1 MVSPFFAGALK
12 GLEKGFAQ
20 RELKAR
26 QDVKDALA
34 LRKIAAAEKAAKL
47 DTLIKKA
54 KISEY
59 VRKEKEREKKNK
71 LFTKW
76 LKGDKKKTS
85 KKMRDVQGKIMQRG
99 DLEKFATQ
107 SPDVFDYDEEKV
119 KEMRRQA
126 LTKDVKPLVDK
137 YNRLATDL
145 ATHED
150 VRNKLSFL
158 VDADE
163 FIKKK
168 ILTDDSLAIPDWLK
182 QVPLPLRPII
192 MKNRISSGRDLK
204 ELPTPEEISAA
215 RNQLGTEKKAVK
227 VEDAARALVT
237 TQAKEKRALT
247 ERIAQEKRGETAK
260 LKLAKEKIL
269 LKSKEATR
277 LKRQKFINRVNQV
290 GLDSAILETYSPFD
304 INFVRDSRRPV
315 ITRKGTGEVVIQSD
329 VIQWLTNFKAQHPE
343 IGKGIFVTKNG
354 VTTPERII
362 GGKVD
367 DTSFRRK
374 LVEQIENEKNKDG
387 TPLSETQKRARLN
400 DEINKRVK
408 QNKVIENRV
417 KKAEPKKTTFAE
429 DVEFHKMANQ
439 PTPMFINA
447 QRNAARKPSG
457 KIGRSI
463 MDSMIGRV
471 IGDSGFVG
479 RYIATIP
486 FLGSQ
491 LFKNQYKKI
500 PYNLNRLNPLNVTGP
515 LPPVDPKKMPPG
527 IFELRQDLNDWNFNV
542 VNYMQKFVP
551 QGKGLQVRNTLEK
564 QFGIKADTLWT
575 NYKVETQRLVSVQ
588 RAIHKKVRADQ
599 KDLHERGRLM
609 GDDEYRET
617 SNRIR
622 EGQKLLQ
629 DLGNP
634 YRLAM
639 IANEKTY
646 NTAEGR
652 KMLKG
657 LSESIRNRLNYKAL
671 GRTTGTTVKIIGD
684 KKNGKN

>member
-99 DLEKFATQ
+99 DLEKYATQ

-145 ATHED
+145 ATSD
-150 VRNKLSFL
+150 VRNKLSFA
-158 VDADE
+158 VDPDE

-204 ELPTPEEISAA
+204 DLPTPEEISAA

-237 TQAKEKRALT
+237 TQAKEKRD
-247 ERIAQEKRGETAK
+247 EIAK
-260 LKLAKEKIL
+260 LNLAKEKIL

-367 DTSFRRK
+367 DASFRRK

-387 TPLSETQKRARLN
+387 TPLSEAQKRARLN
-400 DEINKRVK
+400 DEQNKRVN

-417 KKAEPKKTTFAE
+417 KKAEPKKTTFAK
-429 DVEFHKMANQ
+429 DVEFHKMVNQ
-439 PTPMFINA
+439 PTPMFIIS
-447 QRNAARKPSG
+447 QKNAARKPSG

-471 IGDSGFVG
+471 IGDSGWLK

-486 FLGSQ
+486 FLGRE
-491 LFKNQYKKI
+491 LFKNQYKAI
-500 PYNLNRLNPLNVTGP
+500 PYNFSRLNPLPGP
-515 LPPVDPKKMPPG
+515 LPPVDPKKMPLG

-564 QFGIKADTLWT
+564 QYGIKADSLWT

-617 SNRIR
+617 SSRIR

-657 LSESIRNRLNYKAL
+657 LSESIRNRLNYEGL

-684 KKNGKN
+684 KNNGKNKRQ

>member
-34 LRKIAAAEKAAKL
+34 LRKIVAAEKAAKY

-59 VRKEKEREKKNK
+59 VRKGKEREKKNE
-71 LFTKW
+71 LFTKY
-76 LKGDKKKTS
+76 LKDQKKKTS
-85 KKMRDVQGKIMQRG
+85 EKMRGVQGKIMQRG
-99 DLEKFATQ
+99 DLEKYATQ
-107 SPDVFDYDEEKV
+107 SPDVFDYDVEDV
-119 KEMRRQA
+119 KKRRRQA
-126 LTKDVKPLVDK
+126 FTEDVKPLVDK

-145 ATHED
+145 ATSD
-150 VRNKLSFL
+150 VRNKLSFA
-158 VDADE
+158 VDPDE

-182 QVPLPLRPII
+182 QVPIELRPII

-204 ELPTPEEISAA
+204 EFPTPNEISTA

-227 VEDAARALVT
+227 VEDAARALFT
-237 TQAKEKRALT
+237 TKEKEKRALT

-260 LKLAKEKIL
+260 LNLAKEKIL

-277 LKRQKFINRVNQV
+277 LKREKFVNRVNQV

-315 ITRKGTGEVVIQSD
+315 ITRKGTGEVVDQSA
-329 VIQWLTNFKAQHPE
+329 VNQWLTNFKAQHPE

-387 TPLSETQKRARLN
+387 TPLSEAQKRARLN
-400 DEINKRVK
+400 DEQNKRVK

-471 IGDSGFVG
+471 IGDSGFLE

-491 LFKNQYKKI
+491 LFKNQYKAI
-500 PYNLNRLNPLNVTGP
+500 PYNFSRLNPLPGP

-527 IFELRQDLNDWNFNV
+527 IFELRQDLEDWNFNV

-646 NTAEGR
+646 NTAEGK

-657 LSESIRNRLNYKAL
+657 LSESIRNRLNYKAP

>member
-99 DLEKFATQ
+99 DLEKYATQ

-145 ATHED
+145 ATSD
-150 VRNKLSFL
+150 VRNKLSFA
-158 VDADE
+158 VDPDE

-204 ELPTPEEISAA
+204 DLPTPEEISAA

-237 TQAKEKRALT
+237 TQAKEKRD
-247 ERIAQEKRGETAK
+247 EIAK
-260 LKLAKEKIL
+260 LNLAKEKIL

-367 DTSFRRK
+367 DASFRRK

-387 TPLSETQKRARLN
+387 TPLSEAQKRARLN
-400 DEINKRVK
+400 DEQNKRVN

-417 KKAEPKKTTFAE
+417 KKAEPKKTTFAK
-429 DVEFHKMANQ
+429 DVEFHKMVNQ
-439 PTPMFINA
+439 PTPMFIIS
-447 QRNAARKPSG
+447 QKNAARKPSG

-471 IGDSGFVG
+471 IGDSGWLR

-486 FLGSQ
+486 FLGRE
-491 LFKNQYKKI
+491 LFKNQYKAI
-500 PYNLNRLNPLNVTGP
+500 PYNFSRLNPLPGP

-564 QFGIKADTLWT
+564 QYGIKADSLWT

-617 SNRIR
+617 SSRIR

-657 LSESIRNRLNYKAL
+657 LSESIRNRLNMKA
-671 GRTTGTTVKIIGD
+671 
-684 KKNGKN
+684 

>member
-85 KKMRDVQGKIMQRG
+85 EKMSVVQGKIMQRG
-99 DLEKFATQ
+99 DLEKYATQ

-145 ATHED
+145 ATSD
-150 VRNKLSFL
+150 VRNKLSFA
-158 VDADE
+158 VDPDE

-204 ELPTPEEISAA
+204 DLPTPEEISAA

-237 TQAKEKRALT
+237 TQAKEKRD
-247 ERIAQEKRGETAK
+247 EIAK
-260 LKLAKEKIL
+260 LNLAKEKIL

-367 DTSFRRK
+367 DASFRRK

-387 TPLSETQKRARLN
+387 TPLSEAQKRARLN
-400 DEINKRVK
+400 DEQNKRVN

-417 KKAEPKKTTFAE
+417 KKAEPKKTTFAK
-429 DVEFHKMANQ
+429 DVEFHKMVNQ
-439 PTPMFINA
+439 PTPMFIIS
-447 QRNAARKPSG
+447 QKNAARKPSG

-471 IGDSGFVG
+471 IGDSGWLK

-486 FLGSQ
+486 FLGRE
-491 LFKNQYKKI
+491 LFKNQYKAI
-500 PYNLNRLNPLNVTGP
+500 PYNFSRLNPLPGP

-542 VNYMQKFVP
+542 VNYMQKFVQ
-551 QGKGLQVRNTLEK
+551 QGKGLHVRNTLEK
-564 QFGIKADTLWT
+564 QYGIKADSLWT

-617 SNRIR
+617 SSRIR

-657 LSESIRNRLNYKAL
+657 LSESIRNRLNYEGL

-684 KKNGKN
+684 KNNGKNKRQ

>member
-85 KKMRDVQGKIMQRG
+85 EKMSVVQGKIMQRG
-99 DLEKFATQ
+99 DLEKYATQ

-145 ATHED
+145 ATSD
-150 VRNKLSFL
+150 VRNKLSFA
-158 VDADE
+158 VDPDE

-204 ELPTPEEISAA
+204 DLPTPEEISAA

-237 TQAKEKRALT
+237 TQAKEKRD
-247 ERIAQEKRGETAK
+247 EIAK
-260 LKLAKEKIL
+260 LNLAKEKIL

-367 DTSFRRK
+367 DASFRRK

-387 TPLSETQKRARLN
+387 TPLSEAQKRARLN
-400 DEINKRVK
+400 DEQNKRVN

-417 KKAEPKKTTFAE
+417 KKAEPKKTTFAK
-429 DVEFHKMANQ
+429 DVEFHKMVNQ
-439 PTPMFINA
+439 PTPMFIIS
-447 QRNAARKPSG
+447 QKNAARKPSG

-471 IGDSGFVG
+471 IGDSGWLK

-486 FLGSQ
+486 FLGRE
-491 LFKNQYKKI
+491 LFKNQYKAI
-500 PYNLNRLNPLNVTGP
+500 PYNFSRLNPLPGP

-551 QGKGLQVRNTLEK
+551 QGKGLHVRNTLEK
-564 QFGIKADTLWT
+564 QYGIKADSLWT
-575 NYKVETQRLVSVQ
+575 NYKVETQRVVSVQ

-599 KDLHERGRLM
+599 EDLHERGRLM

-617 SNRIR
+617 SSRIR

-657 LSESIRNRLNYKAL
+657 LSESIRNRLNYEGL

-684 KKNGKN
+684 KNNGKNKRQ

>member
-34 LRKIAAAEKAAKL
+34 LRKIVAAEKAAKY

-54 KISEY
+54 KISKI
-59 VRKEKEREKKNK
+59 VREGKEREKKK
-71 LFTKW
+71 ELFTKY
-76 LKGDKKKTS
+76 LKDQKKKTS
-85 KKMRDVQGKIMQRG
+85 EKMRGVQGKIMQRG
-99 DLEKFATQ
+99 DLEKYATQ
-107 SPDVFDYDEEKV
+107 SPDVFDYDVEDV
-119 KEMRRQA
+119 KKRRRQA
-126 LTKDVKPLVDK
+126 FTEDVKPLVDK

-145 ATHED
+145 ATSD
-150 VRNKLSFL
+150 VRNKLSFT
-158 VDADE
+158 VDPDE

-168 ILTDDSLAIPDWLK
+168 ILTDDTFAIPDWLK
-182 QVPLPLRPII
+182 HVPLPLRPII

-204 ELPTPEEISAA
+204 EFPTSEEISTA

-247 ERIAQEKRGETAK
+247 ERIAQEKRDQTDK
-260 LKLAKEKIL
+260 LNLAKEKIL

-277 LKRQKFINRVNQV
+277 LKREKFVNRVNQV

-471 IGDSGFVG
+471 IGDSGWLS

-491 LFKNQYKKI
+491 LFKNQYKAI
-500 PYNLNRLNPLNVTGP
+500 PYNFSRLNPLNITGP
-515 LPPVDPKKMPPG
+515 LPQIDPKKMPPG
-527 IFELRQDLNDWNFNV
+527 IFELRQDLEDWNFNV

-609 GDDEYRET
+609 RDDEYRET

-657 LSESIRNRLNYKAL
+657 LSESIRNRLNYKAP